1 MLSARQL
8 SVKGRRDPLLPPT
21 ALAVERGQLLLV
33 AGDRQDQRTALALAL
48 SGRMKSTGGSVAWDG
63 QQRTRQLRLASALV
77 DSPGVN
83 EPEEH
88 LSVRDLVTEDLAL
101 VPRRYRGALLSGPW
115 LKVNRFEDIA
125 GLWTEQLDP
134 ARRLELL
141 TALALANPH
150 TDLLVVDSP
159 DRHSADNAAWLP
171 RLQELASDAGR
182 PLAVVATVRALPPSW
197 NGPSAVVGNDA
208 VADVGN
214 DAVTDGPVT
223 ETDEAS
229 DGRQTGRHEAAI
241 RDDGLPERPDED
253 DALNEGTHGHE
264 SRATPAHTGQH
275 VRTDELETEV
285 AK

>member
-21 ALAVERGQLLLV
+21 TVAVERGQLLLV

-171 RLQELASDAGR
+171 RLQALASDAGR
-182 PLAVVATVRALPPSW
+182 PLAVIATVRALPPSW
-197 NGPSAVVGNDA
+197 DGPSAVVGNDA
-208 VADVGN
+208 VANV
-214 DAVTDGPVT
+214 PVT
-223 ETDEAS
+223 ETGEPI
-229 DGRQTGRHEAAI
+229 DGGQTARHEAAS
-241 RDDGLPERPDED
+241 RDDAMPEHPDED
-253 DALNEGTHGHE
+253 EALNVGTHGHE